1 MKVIFSICCFIIL
14 SVLQNGGSLLAQRWG
29 EASAS
34 LTIPESAEMAV
45 DGEQN
50 IYLIHQDQTGITKY
64 LAAYQY
70 DSILTIGGR
79 SHRQEG
85 FLEIIDMD
93 VSNRQSV
100 FVLDQGRQRISMLH
114 PNLRV
119 LQDLN
124 LTAINA
130 SPGAE
135 SPDDLLIQSLA
146 ANSAGELFLLN
157 LLDNRIYVLS
167 TRGEWSVVFGGT
179 DYGPGALFAPT
190 TLSLSPDNFL
200 FVAQP
205 DFQNIKVF
213 DLFGTWRY
221 DLETP
226 DGFEW
231 VDFQLAGEVLILH
244 GDKELMVLDP
254 RTNGSMILPYPVDE
268 VQGLFWGKNHV
279 YFMTKN
285 QVHLY
290 PVPKRD

>member
-1 MKVIFSICCFIIL
+1 MKSQSYITVILAFLIAGT
-14 SVLQNGGSLLAQRWG
+14 VPTLQAQEWAEPLGSLEIPA
-29 EASAS
+29 ASGMS
-34 LTIPESAEMAV
+34 V

-50 IYLIHQDQTGITKY
+50 LYLIHEEQTGITKY

-70 DSILTIGGR
+70 DSMLTIGGR

-100 FVLDQGRQRISMLH
+100 YVLDQGRQRISLLH

-124 LTAINA
+124 LTAITA

-135 SPDDLLIQSLA
+135 SPDDLLIHSLS

-179 DYGPGALFAPT
+179 DYGPGSLFSPVSIALST
-190 TLSLSPDNFL
+190 DNFL
-200 FVAQP
+200 YVAQP
-205 DFQNIKVF
+205 DDQNFKVF

-221 DLETP
+221 DIETP
-226 DGFEW
+226 TGFVWDE
-231 VDFQLAGEVLILH
+231 FQLSGEILILH
-244 GDKELMVLDP
+244 GEKQLLVLDP
-254 RTNGSMILPYPVDE
+254 RTGGTIILPYPID
-268 VQGLFWGKNHV
+268 GIIDFFWGKDHV
-279 YFMTKN
+279 YFLTKN

-290 PVPKRD
+290 PIPKRD